1 MSKVIK
7 KEMREHNHQDANNW
21 KGPFYVNSSDPRLMV
36 PKYQPMMGWTLNFGN
51 KYLYLLLI
59 TVAGIVVLFGV

>member
-1 MSKVIK
+1 MGKDIK

-59 TVAGIVVLFGV
+59 TVVGIVVLFGV